1 MAIVHKSQ
9 GQPDDALRY
18 MRATISALKAG
29 YSMNEGNLYYV
40 YYPRQITL
48 YEVEALLVSLS
59 KE

>member
-1 MAIVHKSQ
+1 
-9 GQPDDALRY
+9 